1 MTIKLTLWYDKNKS
15 TYCININD
23 DAIPEVEFNTVSN
36 AAIWIDAF
44 LRACKLTNTNVELIN
59 NL

>member
-1 MTIKLTLWYDKNKS
+1 MTIKLTLQHDRN
-15 TYCININD
+15 TYRIHINEGTV
-23 DAIPEVEFNTVSN
+23 PEVEFSTVSD